1 MPALY
6 TGRYIFPFQQAIG
19 DFGLQEQRLKD
30 ILGATGWQVCMGRR
44 ISWGQQAGRCAWG
57 GGYPGGN
64 RLAGVRWG
72 EDMTHLALLS
82 LQLLPSSLPRNA
94 FIRPALPLPDAE
106 DRVRH
111 HGVLHVIEAAA
122 CHTVNGP
129 PSSGCAS

>member
-30 ILGATGWQVCMGRR
+30 ILGATGWQVCVGGR
-44 ISWGQQAGRCAWG
+44 ISWGQQAGRCA
-57 GGYPGGN
+57 
-64 RLAGVRWG
+64 LG